1 VLNAWPGYVAYVVSF
16 LTIGIS
22 WLLHTAL
29 TNRLAGVDQLSLR
42 LNLLLLVPVREA
54 HPLGVTWQGPRSF

>member
-1 VLNAWPGYVAYVVSF
+1 VAYVVSL

-29 TNRLAGVDQLSLR
+29 TNRLAGVDQLFLR
-42 LNLLLLVPVREA
+42 LNLLLLVPFRR
-54 HPLGVTWQGPRSF
+54 LTLWG